1 MILFWTVLMAVLLV
15 LTLADAFLD
24 RNREPTTRLVLWRL
38 AAWVGLA
45 LAFNAF
51 VWLGPVYAPELRQ
64 AKALEFL
71 TGYIVEYSLSVDN
84 LFVFVMLFAFFKAD
98 GKQELKALQWGIY
111 GAMILRLLFILA
123 GVALIAKFEWVIY
136 FFGAL
141 LLWTAWKML
150 FTDTEDSDPQKMWLV
165 RLARKLFPITDKYH
179 GSRFFVRIKGGL
191 WATPMVLLVVAIES
205 SDVMFAVDSIPAI
218 LSITQDPFIV
228 FSSNIFA
235 ILGLRALF
243 FLLARMMKLFRYL
256 KAGVATI
263 LLFVGVKMLLADP
276 LHLLL
281 ARPCKIPV
289 ALSLGVIA
297 AIMVVAITA
306 SILNKEKPTAEK

>member
-1 MILFWTVLMAVLLV
+1 MVLFWTILIAVLVV
-15 LTLADAFLD
+15 LTLADAYLD
-24 RNREPTTRLVLWRL
+24 RNREPSTRLALWRL
-38 AAWVGLA
+38 AGWVGLA

-71 TGYIVEYSLSVDN
+71 TGYVVEYSLSVDN

-123 GVALIAKFEWVIY
+123 GVTLINLFHPVIY
-136 FFGAL
+136 LFGAL

-150 FTDTEDSDPQKMWLV
+150 TAKETESDPNQMWLV
-165 RLARKLFPITDKYH
+165 RMAKKLFPVTDQYH
-179 GSRFFVRIKGGL
+179 GSRFFIRRDGRR
-191 WATPMVLLVVAIES
+191 WATPMVLLVVAVES

-218 LSITQDPFIV
+218 LSITTDPFIV

-243 FLLARMMKLFRYL
+243 FLLARMMKAFRYL
-256 KAGVATI
+256 KAGVSAI
-263 LLFVGVKMLLADP
+263 LAFVGVKMLLADFV
-276 LHLLL
+276 H
-281 ARPCKIPV
+281 ISV

-297 AIMVVAITA
+297 VAMAAAVLASVVHGKKAVEP
-306 SILNKEKPTAEK
+306 K

>member
-1 MILFWTVLMAVLLV
+1 MFLFWPVLISILVV
-15 LTLADAFLD
+15 LTLGDAFLD
-24 RNREPTTRLVLWRL
+24 RNREPTTKLVLWRL
-38 AAWVGLA
+38 AAWISLA

-51 VWLGPVYAPELRQ
+51 IWLGPVYAPELRH

-111 GAMILRLLFILA
+111 GAMILRLVFILA
-123 GVALIAKFEWVIY
+123 GVALITLFQPIIY

-150 FTDTEDSDPQKMWLV
+150 FSDSEEGDPQQMWLV
-165 RLARKLFPITDKYH
+165 RGARKLFPITKEYH

-243 FLLARMMKLFRYL
+243 FLLARMMTLFRYL

-263 LLFVGVKMLLADP
+263 LAFVGVKMLLADP
-276 LHLLL
+276 LHLLFSH
-281 ARPCKIPV
+281 PVEIPIT
-289 ALSLGVIA
+289 LSLGVIA
-297 AIMVVAITA
+297 AIMTVAITA
-306 SILNKEKPTAEK
+306 SVLNKEKPTK

>member
-1 MILFWTVLMAVLLV
+1 MVLFWTILIAVLVV
-15 LTLADAFLD
+15 LTLADAYLD
-24 RNREPTTRLVLWRL
+24 RNREPSTRLALWRL
-38 AAWVGLA
+38 AGWVGLA

-71 TGYIVEYSLSVDN
+71 TGYVVEYSLSVDN

-123 GVALIAKFEWVIY
+123 GVTLINLFHPVIY
-136 FFGAL
+136 LFGAL

-150 FTDTEDSDPQKMWLV
+150 TAKETESDPNQMWLV
-165 RLARKLFPITDKYH
+165 RMAKTLFPVTDQYH
-179 GSRFFVRIKGGL
+179 GSRFFIRRDGRR
-191 WATPMVLLVVAIES
+191 WATPMVLLVVAVES

-218 LSITQDPFIV
+218 LSITTDPFIV

-243 FLLARMMKLFRYL
+243 FLLARMMKAFRYL
-256 KAGVATI
+256 KAGVSAI
-263 LLFVGVKMLLADP
+263 LAFVGVKMLLADFV
-276 LHLLL
+276 H
-281 ARPCKIPV
+281 ISV

-297 AIMVVAITA
+297 VAMAAAVLASVVHGKKAVEP
-306 SILNKEKPTAEK
+306 K

>member
-1 MILFWTVLMAVLLV
+1 MFLFWTVLISILVV
-15 LTLADAFLD
+15 LTLGDALLD
-24 RNREPTTRLVLWRL
+24 RNREPTTKLVLWRL
-38 AAWVGLA
+38 AAWISLA
-45 LAFNAF
+45 LAFNALI
-51 VWLGPVYAPELRQ
+51 WLGPIYAPELRHT
-64 AKALEFL
+64 KALEFL

-111 GAMILRLLFILA
+111 GAMVLRLVFILA
-123 GVALIAKFEWVIY
+123 GVTLIHLFHPVIY

-141 LLWTAWKML
+141 LLWTSYKML
-150 FTDTEDSDPQKMWLV
+150 FSDSEEGDPQQMWLV
-165 RLARKLFPITDKYH
+165 RLARKLFPITKEYH
-179 GSRFFVRIKGGL
+179 GSRFFVRINGGL

-256 KAGVATI
+256 KAGVAAI
-263 LLFVGVKMLLADP
+263 LAFVGIKMLLAD
-276 LHLLL
+276 LWH
-281 ARPCKIPV
+281 IPV
-289 ALSLGVIA
+289 AISLGVIA
-297 AIMVVAITA
+297 ATMTIAVTA
-306 SILNKEKPTAEK
+306 SILNKEKPAK

>member
-1 MILFWTVLMAVLLV
+1 MVLFWTILIAVLVV
-15 LTLADAFLD
+15 LTLADAYLD
-24 RNREPTTRLVLWRL
+24 RNREPSTRLALWRL
-38 AAWVGLA
+38 AGWVGLA

-71 TGYIVEYSLSVDN
+71 TGYVVEYSLSVDN

-123 GVALIAKFEWVIY
+123 GVTLINLFHPVIY
-136 FFGAL
+136 LFGAL

-150 FTDTEDSDPQKMWLV
+150 TAKETESDPNQMWLV
-165 RLARKLFPITDKYH
+165 RMAKKLFPVTDQYH
-179 GSRFFVRIKGGL
+179 GSRFFIRRDGRR
-191 WATPMVLLVVAIES
+191 WATPMVLLVVAVES

-218 LSITQDPFIV
+218 LSITTDPFIV

-243 FLLARMMKLFRYL
+243 FLLARMMKAFRYL
-256 KAGVATI
+256 KAGVSAI
-263 LLFVGVKMLLADP
+263 LAFVGVKMLLADFV
-276 LHLLL
+276 H
-281 ARPCKIPV
+281 ISV

-297 AIMVVAITA
+297 VAMADAVLASVVHGKKAVEP
-306 SILNKEKPTAEK
+306 K